1 LNQLVLEMFSHRCA
15 IIYFETI
22 RVLFRIRFIG
32 IYKEEIMMDIEKIIK
47 EVQDAIHS
55 GSEKVTDSVTEG
67 DMFDK
72 YKDSDDK
79 IGDILEDAGNVVTGW
94 FDAVSDKVEPIVK
107 KTKAKIYEGI
117 QDEYR
122 KAGAPYGDTHEGL
135 LRWVDEHETNIREKV
150 NTGLEKARK
159 TILDTAKKT
168 KDFVE
173 EKITENQSASKTTV
187 EGNTKTSEK

>member
-1 LNQLVLEMFSHRCA
+1 MA
-15 IIYFETI
+15 
-22 RVLFRIRFIG
+22 
-32 IYKEEIMMDIEKIIK
+32 DIEKIIK

-55 GSEKVTDSVTEG
+55 GSEKVTDSVTESN
-67 DMFDK
+67 MFDK

-94 FDAVSDKVEPIVK
+94 FDAVSDKVEPVVK
-107 KTKAKIYEGI
+107 KTKEKIYESI
-117 QDEYR
+117 QEEYR

-187 EGNTKTSEK
+187 EGSTKKSEK

>member
-1 LNQLVLEMFSHRCA
+1 
-15 IIYFETI
+15 
-22 RVLFRIRFIG
+22 
-32 IYKEEIMMDIEKIIK
+32 
-47 EVQDAIHS
+47 
-55 GSEKVTDSVTEG
+55 
-67 DMFDK
+67 
-72 YKDSDDK
+72 
-79 IGDILEDAGNVVTGW
+79 
-94 FDAVSDKVEPIVK
+94 
-107 KTKAKIYEGI
+107 
-117 QDEYR
+117 
-122 KAGAPYGDTHEGL
+122 L

>member
-1 LNQLVLEMFSHRCA
+1 MA
-15 IIYFETI
+15 
-22 RVLFRIRFIG
+22 
-32 IYKEEIMMDIEKIIK
+32 DIEKIIK
-47 EVQDAIHS
+47 EVQDTIRS
-55 GSEKVTDSVTEG
+55 SSEKVTDSVTESN
-67 DMFDK
+67 MFDK

-107 KTKAKIYEGI
+107 KTKAKIYESI

-135 LRWVDEHETNIREKV
+135 LRWVDEHEASIREKV

-159 TILDTAKKT
+159 TIIDTAKKT

-187 EGNTKTSEK
+187 DGNAKKSEK